1 MEDKQR
7 ADLEL
12 MEGRTFILGREGH
25 IYIDSP
31 TASKHHAEI
40 TIIGGRIHL
49 RDLQSTNGTFLLKNK
64 TLIQFHEGYVNPR
77 QPIVIGKHAY
87 IIEDLL
93 VVARDYVT
101 VDDTRTHVD
110 LTGSRKKRVTH
121 ELQTPPP
128 ED

>member
-1 MEDKQR
+1 MNDKQR
-7 ADLEL
+7 VDFRLL
-12 MEGRTFILGREGH
+12 EGRTFILGREGH

-31 TASKHHAEI
+31 NASKHHAEI
-40 TIIGGRIHL
+40 SIIDGRIHL

-93 VVARDYVT
+93 LVARDLVT
-101 VDDTRTHVD
+101 VDDIKSHLD
-110 LTGSRKKRVTH
+110 LTGSWKKRVTH
-121 ELQTPPP
+121 E
-128 ED
+128 